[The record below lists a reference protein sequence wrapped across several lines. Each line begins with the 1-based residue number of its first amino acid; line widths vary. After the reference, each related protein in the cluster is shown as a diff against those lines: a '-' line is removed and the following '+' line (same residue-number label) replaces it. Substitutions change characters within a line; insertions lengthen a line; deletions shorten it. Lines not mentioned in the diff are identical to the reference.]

1 MSLTGRSLVTV
12 NGIRRMRTFHYFWCQ
27 ICRRTVRINSSTN
40 PYETLCPYCFSE
52 LRLELDISR
61 HRLVTAGLTALEPS
75 PAVRSLD
82 TLARLLDPSLSSSSS
97 IRRPNTDFGRRLE
110 WVSETEN
117 DPDQQSWITLQFVAP
132 PRPSRPISPPPNV
145 SLQDNNTSDF
155 TFGNTLNEFIEGMAL
170 LNDWPGPSPARSLA
184 IEALPMVK
192 VTRRLLDNDPS
203 CPICKEEFELGG
215 EVREMP
221 CKHFYHDDCIVP
233 WLSNHNTC
241 PVCRHEV
248 LLQDT
253 TSNNDLEDTN
263 DHDGFRFENVTN
275 GLNWWWSQLYSLWPL
290 RALSNW
296 IHRFLYS
303 EDTSYPDGKR
313 FESKHSMC
321 FILFQHIALMVKIYF
336 LWQVSLGWCSWLI
349 LLLCIYVTTCAK
361 RVSYL
366 WAFIIVLFLRQVKIN
381 YCNYFQDSPDETIF
395 KFGRYVSIP

>member
-1 MSLTGRSLVTV
+1 MSLTGRSRVTV

-27 ICRRTVRINSSTN
+27 ICRRTVRINSSTT

-61 HRLVTAGLTALEPS
+61 HRLVTAGHTALEPS
-75 PAVRSLD
+75 PAVQSLD
-82 TLARLLDPSLSSSSS
+82 TLARLLDPSLLSSSS

-110 WVSETEN
+110 WVSETED
-117 DPDQQSWITLQFVAP
+117 DPVQQSWITLQFVAP
-132 PRPSRPISPPPNV
+132 PRPTRPISPPPNM
-145 SLQDNNTSDF
+145 SLQENNTSDF

-170 LNDWPGPSPARSLA
+170 LNDWTGPPPARSLA

-192 VTRRLLDNDPS
+192 VTRRHLDNDPS

-296 IHRFLYS
+296 THRFLYS
-303 EDTSYPDGKR
+303 EDTSYPNG
-313 FESKHSMC
+313 
-321 FILFQHIALMVKIYF
+321 I
-336 LWQVSLGWCSWLI
+336 SWLTLMAYSI
-349 LLLCIYVTTCAK
+349 
-361 RVSYL
+361 
-366 WAFIIVLFLRQVKIN
+366 AFYICH
-381 YCNYFQDSPDETIF
+381 YMC
-395 KFGRYVSIP
+395 

>member
-1 MSLTGRSLVTV
+1 MSLTGRSRVTV

-27 ICRRTVRINSSTN
+27 ICRLTVRINSSTN

-61 HRLVTAGLTALEPS
+61 HRLVTAGLTAVEPS
-75 PAVRSLD
+75 PAIRSLD
-82 TLARLLDPSLSSSSS
+82 TLARLLDPALSSSSS

-117 DPDQQSWITLQFVAP
+117 DPVQQSWITLQFVAP
-132 PRPSRPISPPPNV
+132 PRPTRPISPPPNM

-170 LNDWPGPSPARSLA
+170 LNDWPGPPPAPSLA

-221 CKHFYHDDCIVP
+221 CKHSYHDDCIVP
-233 WLSNHNTC
+233 WLSIHNTG
-241 PVCRHEV
+241 PVCRHEL

-290 RALSNW
+290 RALSDW
-296 IHRFLYS
+296 THRFLYS
-303 EDTSYPDGKR
+303 EDTSYPDGI
-313 FESKHSMC
+313 SWLMLMAYS
-321 FILFQHIALMVKIYF
+321 IALYISFNWSGGAEDVQRPELQGSGRVCKTGG
-336 LWQVSLGWCSWLI
+336 WSLFHRVVLPWVWKRSSG
-349 LLLCIYVTTCAK
+349 TCFRWSDERVK
-361 RVSYL
+361 RVGE
-366 WAFIIVLFLRQVKIN
+366 VKT
-381 YCNYFQDSPDETIF
+381 DELM
-395 KFGRYVSIP
+395 

>member
-1 MSLTGRSLVTV
+1 MSLTGRSRVTV

-61 HRLVTAGLTALEPS
+61 HRLVTAGLTAVEPS
-75 PAVRSLD
+75 PAIRSLD
-82 TLARLLDPSLSSSSS
+82 TLARLLDPALSSSSS

-117 DPDQQSWITLQFVAP
+117 DPVQQSWITLQFVAP
-132 PRPSRPISPPPNV
+132 PRPTRPISPPPNM

-170 LNDWPGPSPARSLA
+170 LNDWPGPPPAPSLA

-233 WLSNHNTC
+233 WLSIHNTC
-241 PVCRHEV
+241 PVCRHEL

-290 RALSNW
+290 RALSDW
-296 IHRFLYS
+296 THRFLYS

-321 FILFQHIALMVKIYF
+321 FVHFQHIALMVKIYF
-336 LWQVSLGWCSWLI
+336 LC
-349 LLLCIYVTTCAK
+349 
-361 RVSYL
+361 
-366 WAFIIVLFLRQVKIN
+366 
-381 YCNYFQDSPDETIF
+381 
-395 KFGRYVSIP
+395 